1 MRPPPVFCLSDAP
14 LSLDYAAPL
23 FHMKHF
29 LLPYRKAEQR
39 CPRFTLPKAH
49 LSPALPP

>member
-1 MRPPPVFCLSDAP
+1 M
-14 LSLDYAAPL
+14 

-29 LLPYRKAEQR
+29 LLPCRKAEQH
-39 CPRFTLPKAH
+39 CPRFALPKAR